1 MTKMINKYVKKA
13 SDLVTTHES
22 HRSGFLEYALRKS
35 KESIP
40 YIDKAKALKL
50 ILEEKTK
57 KPKDIL
63 KLDEIKN
70 SCYEAAGVS
79 VKANNYLSDD
89 DLNDILLEFIKEFL
103 EPAGKQYIE
112 ELIYRYLL
120 TLGDAL
126 GGRMRNLVGSIANE
140 KLTRNIISQL
150 QVLNIDY
157 EYYNKLS
164 KSWFPADKYTIEQVI
179 DIRSIKWTL
188 KTGEKRQLIYN
199 LTVPIVKK
207 NIDLVLINVH
217 SDELTGAS
225 FKKLIA
231 TPSNYEVLGELKGGI
246 DPAGADEHWKTANT
260 ALARVR
266 DNFKKHNINIPLVFI
281 GAAIETSMSKE
292 IFTQYSKG
300 EIMNCANLTV
310 DNQFVSLCN
319 WLVTQK

>member
-1 MTKMINKYVKKA
+1 MINKYVKKA

-22 HRSGFLEYALRKS
+22 RRNGFLEYALRKS

-50 ILEEKTK
+50 ILEDKTK

-63 KLDEIKN
+63 KLDEIKS

-79 VKANNYLSDD
+79 VKANNYLSDV

-103 EPAGKQYIE
+103 EPAGKHYID

-150 QVLNIDY
+150 QVLNLPFK
-157 EYYNKLS
+157 YYHKSS
-164 KSWFPADKYTIEQVI
+164 KSWLESKDYSIDQVI

-188 KTGEKRQLIYN
+188 KSGKKRQLIYN

-207 NIDLVLINVH
+207 NIDIVVLNCH
-217 SDELTGAS
+217 SEELTGVP
-225 FKKLIA
+225 FKKIILA
-231 TPSNYEVLGELKGGI
+231 PLNYEILGELKGGI

-260 ALARVR
+260 ALSRVR
-266 DNFKKHNINIPLVFI
+266 DSFKKHNINIPLVFI
-281 GAAIETSMSKE
+281 GAAIEKSMSNE
-292 IFTQYSKG
+292 IFSQYSKG

-319 WLVTQK
+319 WLTTNE

>member
-1 MTKMINKYVKKA
+1 MSMINKYVKKA

-22 HRSGFLEYALRKS
+22 QRNGFLEYALRKS
-35 KESIP
+35 KKSIP

-50 ILEEKTK
+50 ILEQKTK

-63 KLDEIKN
+63 KLDDVKS

-79 VKANNYLSDD
+79 VKATAYLSED
-89 DLNDILLEFIKEFL
+89 DLNDILEEFIKEFL

-126 GGRMRNLVGSIANE
+126 GGRMRNLVGAIANE

-150 QVLNIDY
+150 QVLKLNF
-157 EYYNKLS
+157 EYYNKLT
-164 KSWFPADKYTIEQVI
+164 KSWHSSDKYSIDQLV
-179 DIRSIKWTL
+179 DIRSIKWSL
-188 KTGEKRQLIYN
+188 KSGEKRQIIYN

-207 NIDLVLINVH
+207 NIDLVILNLH
-217 SDELTGAS
+217 TDELTGTG
-225 FKKLIA
+225 FKKIISEP
-231 TPSNYEVLGELKGGI
+231 TNYEVLGELKGGI

-260 ALARVR
+260 ALSRVR
-266 DNFKKHNINIPLVFI
+266 DNFKKHKIDIPLVFI

-292 IFTQYSKG
+292 IFSQYSKG
-300 EIMNCANLTV
+300 LIKNCANLTV

-319 WLVTQK
+319 WIVTQK

>member
-1 MTKMINKYVKKA
+1 MINKYVKKA

-22 HRSGFLEYALRKS
+22 QRNGFLEYALRKS

-50 ILEEKTK
+50 ILEQKTK

-63 KLDEIKN
+63 KLDDVKS

-79 VKANNYLSDD
+79 VKATAYLSED
-89 DLNDILLEFIKEFL
+89 DLNDILEEFIKEFL

-112 ELIYRYLL
+112 ELIYRYFL

-126 GGRMRNLVGSIANE
+126 GGRMRNLVGAIANE

-150 QVLNIDY
+150 QVLNLNF
-157 EYYNKLS
+157 EYYNKLT
-164 KSWFPADKYTIEQVI
+164 KSWHSSDKYSIDQVV
-179 DIRSIKWTL
+179 DIRSIKWSL
-188 KTGEKRQLIYN
+188 KSGEKRQIIYN

-207 NIDLVLINVH
+207 NIDLVILNLH
-217 SDELTGAS
+217 TDELIGTG
-225 FKKLIA
+225 FKKIISE
-231 TPSNYEVLGELKGGI
+231 PSNYEVLGELKGGI

-260 ALARVR
+260 ALSRVR
-266 DNFKKHNINIPLVFI
+266 DNFKKHKIDIPLVFI

-292 IFTQYSKG
+292 IFSQYSKG
-300 EIMNCANLTV
+300 LIKNCANLTV

-319 WLVTQK
+319 WIVTQK